1 MLGIFLSMLQMF
13 MGVFL
18 LLYLSCHYISNMFI
32 LLSLHLHFPVPFRV
46 FTTVV
51 KARRV
56 CSLEG
61 GGGTGSLGTV
71 QPPRDK
77 LNRLTMH

>member
-1 MLGIFLSMLQMF
+1 MLPMF

-18 LLYLSCHYISNMFI
+18 LLYLSCPYISNMFI
-32 LLSLHLHFPVPFRV
+32 LLSLHLHFHVPFRV

-51 KARRV
+51 KAKRV
-56 CSLEG
+56 CSFFFLG
-61 GGGTGSLGTV
+61 GGGTSSLGTV
-71 QPPRDK
+71 QPLGDK